1 MLRITIQENEAV
13 WSLNLSGKLA
23 GPWVVETANVW
34 RSAPRSG
41 KQIEVDL
48 NEVTG
53 VDAAGRM
60 LLASMQQAGAR
71 LLATGVANCALIAEI
86 ARGLGRRPRSGNVAD
101 GGLPEFIRRGGG
113 RPGIRSGNAPTGQKT
128 EPSRRRKR

>member
-1 MLRITIQENEAV
+1 MLRITVQENEAV

-53 VDAAGRM
+53 VDAAGRV

-86 ARGLGRRPRSGNVAD
+86 ARGHGRRPRNGDAAD
-101 GGLPEFIRRGGG
+101 GGLPELVRPGGG
-113 RPGIRSGNAPTGQKT
+113 LRNIRSGDAAECRTAK
-128 EPSRRRKR
+128 EKRQ